1 VALQCAQAVSEVAK
15 VAGDST
21 APYVQ
26 DLLAGLLAE
35 LPGRLWEVGFF
46 FSFNLPNS
54 EVLPA
59 KPWIEGMWN
68 EDFLQREGLNLIY
81 LHGLPGCLQGKE
93 AVLEA
98 IGNLCEGCSKAISP
112 HANKSSTAGLGPDS
126 VIAAVS
132 AASSRKKSSFRN
144 AAFACLEQVEYLSPH
159 THMICMS

>member
-35 LPGRLWEVGFF
+35 LPGRLWE
-46 FSFNLPNS
+46 
-54 EVLPA
+54 
-59 KPWIEGMWN
+59 
-68 EDFLQREGLNLIY
+68 
-81 LHGLPGCLQGKE
+81 GKE

-112 HANKSSTAGLGPDS
+112 HANKGSTAGLGPDS

-144 AAFACLEQVEYLSPH
+144 AAFACLEQVLKAFKDQDVYEQVGSL
-159 THMICMS
+159 IVDACMQPPVRKQAIPADEGTSDKGMLLDV